1 MPFTV
6 LITRKIPEQ
15 GMQILKNNGF
25 RCIVH
30 EDDRPM
36 NRQELE
42 SGIKNADA
50 IIPMLN
56 NRIDASLL
64 DLAPKLKIVANLAA
78 GTDNIDIPA
87 CTTRGVAATNTP
99 GVLTEATADLTFA
112 LLLSATRHVVKADRY
127 LREGRYNGWNPLLFT
142 GASLNGKILGII
154 GMGRIGQAVAQ
165 RGRGF
170 GMKIIYY
177 NRNPLPDKI
186 TAPLEAAY
194 LSLEEVIREADFL
207 SLHLPYSPAVHHL
220 INKERLEMMKPGA
233 YLINTAR
240 GAHVDEKSL
249 VTHLQAKK
257 IAGAALDVYEYEPL
271 LAPGLADL
279 DNVTLLP
286 HLGSATFDARS
297 AMARMSAESV
307 SAAFSGRKP
316 HNLLNP
322 EVFESEFLENQPGGM
337 FSNLE

>member
-1 MPFTV
+1 MPLTV
-6 LITRKIPEQ
+6 LITRKIPER
-15 GMQILKNNGF
+15 GMLILEKNGF
-25 RCIVH
+25 ECIVH
-30 EDDRPM
+30 KADRPM
-36 NRQELE
+36 TRQELE

-56 NRIDASLL
+56 NRIDASLI

-87 CTTRGVAATNTP
+87 CSARGVAVTNTP

-112 LLLSATRHVVKADRY
+112 LLLSAARHVVKADRY
-127 LREGRYNGWNPLLFT
+127 LREGRYNGWDPLLFT
-142 GASLNGKILGII
+142 GPSLNGKILGII

-165 RGRGF
+165 RGLGF
-170 GMKIIYY
+170 GMKIIYH

-186 TAPLEAAY
+186 TAPLGAAY
-194 LSLEEVIREADFL
+194 LPLEEVIREADFL

-220 INKERLEMMKPGA
+220 INKERLEMMKPEA

-249 VTHLQAKK
+249 VAHLKAKK
-257 IAGAALDVYEYEPL
+257 IAGAALDVYELEPL

-286 HLGSATFDARS
+286 HLGSATHDARS
-297 AMARMSAESV
+297 AMTQMSAESV
-307 SAAFSGRKP
+307 SAVLTGKKP
-316 HNLLNP
+316 RNLLNP
-322 EVFESEFLENQPGGM
+322 EVFQSA
-337 FSNLE
+337 